1 MKPHLLLSLL
11 LVLWTIPARALD
23 PHYTHSHWA
32 EAMDHLRA
40 AKTAPDPVPD
50 LGKAKQAIGAMW
62 HRSDHKL
69 DEVNRTIYDIDGA
82 IGLAKKGM
90 KITLQEKEQMR
101 AKINSA
107 ITHLQAAK

>member
-23 PHYTHSHWA
+23 PHYTHGQWA

-50 LGKAKQAIGAMW
+50 LDKAKKAIRAMW
-62 HRSDHKL
+62 QRYDRKL
-69 DEVNRTIYDIDGA
+69 DQVNRTIHDIDGA

-90 KITLQEKEQMR
+90 KITLREKEQMR
-101 AKINSA
+101 AKIDSA